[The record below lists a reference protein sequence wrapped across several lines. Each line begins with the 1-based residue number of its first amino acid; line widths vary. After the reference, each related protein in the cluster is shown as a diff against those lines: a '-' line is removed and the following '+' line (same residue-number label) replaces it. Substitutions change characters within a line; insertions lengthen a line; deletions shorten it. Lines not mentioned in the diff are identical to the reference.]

1 MEQLVNNLVELL
13 KDTANSYPLIIS
25 LAFGVGL
32 IVLESIIPILP
43 LALFIA
49 LNMILFGN
57 VVGFVMSWIATICG
71 CLVSYYIFEKGFS
84 SRIYRNL
91 DNHVKTKKLV
101 KAVKNIKFSNLVII
115 MAIPFTPA
123 FSINIGAGLSRMN
136 IKKFFFALLIS
147 KLFIVYFW
155 GFVGTTLVESLTDIG
170 VLIKLASILIVAF
183 LLSKIVLKKFNIE

>member
-25 LAFGVGL
+25 LAFGFGL

-57 VVGFVMSWIATICG
+57 VVGFIMSWTATICG
-71 CLVSYYIFEKGFS
+71 CLFSYYIFKKGFS
-84 SRIYRNL
+84 SKVYRNL
-91 DNHVKTKKLV
+91 DKHIKAKGVVKTI
-101 KAVKNIKFSNLVII
+101 KNIKFSNLVII

-136 IKKFFFALLIS
+136 IKKFFFALLIA
-147 KLFIVYFW
+147 KLVIVYFW

-170 VLIKLASILIVAF
+170 VLIKLVSILIIAF
-183 LLSKIVLKKFNIE
+183 VLSKFVLKKFNIE